1 MWFDNAHGKEKI
13 TYIFNNEL
21 SLSEI
26 ELDKLIFHDISRLTL
41 GFNIKNLPSLI
52 PEKWEK
58 NKLNTL
64 ALTLTF
70 TEVSTIKLDGKK
82 IGFECT
88 PIIDAIENKTTLKEA
103 CKQNN
108 MYSAFIRDVKYKSK
122 HINRLENKHYD
133 DFLNIMDNK
142 ITLMCKY

>member
-88 PIIDAIENKTTLKEA
+88 PIIDAIENKTRVII
-103 CKQNN
+103 NN
-108 MYSAFIRDVKYKSK
+108 ENFNFLCIAKFMFIDSIVPYLD
-122 HINRLENKHYD
+122 NRWTK
-133 DFLNIMDNK
+133 
-142 ITLMCKY
+142 